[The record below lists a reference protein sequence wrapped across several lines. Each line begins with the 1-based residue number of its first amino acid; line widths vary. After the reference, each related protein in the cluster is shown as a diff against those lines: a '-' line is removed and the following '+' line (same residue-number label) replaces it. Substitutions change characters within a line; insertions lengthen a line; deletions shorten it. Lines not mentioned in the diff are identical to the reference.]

1 MLEGETN
8 QDFLLCAGGG
18 ELHERTLC
26 GILLVFQGV
35 CCILG
40 LYLRYGLGALMYG
53 WINVFDHRPSGVD
66 L

>member
-1 MLEGETN
+1 M
-8 QDFLLCAGGG
+8 
-18 ELHERTLC
+18 HERTLC
-26 GILLVFQGV
+26 AVLLVFQGV

-40 LYLRYGLGALMYG
+40 LYLRYGLGAMMYG